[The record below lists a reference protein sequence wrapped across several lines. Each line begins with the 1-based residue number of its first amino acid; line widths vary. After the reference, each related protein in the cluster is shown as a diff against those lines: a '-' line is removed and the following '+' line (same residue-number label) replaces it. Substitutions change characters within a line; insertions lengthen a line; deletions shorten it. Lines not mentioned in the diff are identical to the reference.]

1 MANPN
6 ILNVTAIYGKT
17 AGLALTTTTSP
28 PASIVTNAASS
39 GKVYKVNSLTVANIN
54 TAAAT
59 VTVDV
64 YKGGATAYRIAYTV
78 TVPANAT
85 LVIISRETPIY
96 LEENDSIRL
105 SASVNS
111 YLEAV
116 VSYEEIS

>member
-6 ILNVTAIYGKT
+6 IVGVTAIYGKT
-17 AGLALTTTTSP
+17 AGLAVTTTAT
-28 PASIVTNAASS
+28 AIVSNAASS
-39 GKVYKVNSLTVANIN
+39 GKIFKINSLIVANVN
-54 TAAAT
+54 TGGAT

-64 YKGGATAYRIAYTV
+64 YKNQTTAFEIAYAI

-96 LEENDSIRL
+96 LEENDSIRVT
-105 SASVNS
+105 ASVNS

>member
-6 ILNVTAIYGKT
+6 IVGVTAMYGKT
-17 AGLALTTTTSP
+17 AGLAVG
-28 PASIVTNAASS
+28 ASAPVAIVTNAASS

-59 VTVDV
+59 VNVDV
-64 YKGGATAYRIAYTV
+64 YKNQTTAYRIAYTV

-116 VSYEEIS
+116 VSYEDIS

>member
-6 ILNVTAIYGKT
+6 IVNVTAMYGKT
-17 AGLALTTTTSP
+17 AGLAVTTSTG
-28 PASIVTNAASS
+28 SVLFNSSGS
-39 GKVYKVNSLTVANIN
+39 GKVFKVNSLTVANVN
-54 TAAAT
+54 TGAAT
-59 VTVDV
+59 VNVDV
-64 YKGGATAYRIAYTV
+64 YKNQTTAYRLAFTV

-105 SASVNS
+105 TASINS

-116 VSYEEIS
+116 VSYEDIS

>member
-6 ILNVTAIYGKT
+6 IVGVTTIYGKT
-17 AGLALTTTTSP
+17 AGLAVTTTAT
-28 PASIVTNAASS
+28 AIVSNAASS
-39 GKVYKVNSLTVANIN
+39 GKIFKVNSLTVANIN

-64 YKGGATAYRIAYTV
+64 YKNQTTAFKIAYTIA
-78 TVPANAT
+78 VPANAT
-85 LVIISRETPIY
+85 LVIISRETPVY
-96 LEENDSIRL
+96 LEENDSIRVT
-105 SASVNS
+105 ASVNS

>member
-6 ILNVTAIYGKT
+6 MVNVTSIYGKT
-17 AGLALTTTTSP
+17 AGLAITTGTAQP
-28 PASIVTNAASS
+28 IVTNANSS
-39 GKVYKVNSLTVANIN
+39 GKILKVNSLTVANIN

-59 VTVDV
+59 VNVEV
-64 YKGGATAYRIAYTV
+64 YKNQTTAYRLAYTI

-85 LVIISRETPIY
+85 LVIISREMPIY

-105 SASVNS
+105 SASING